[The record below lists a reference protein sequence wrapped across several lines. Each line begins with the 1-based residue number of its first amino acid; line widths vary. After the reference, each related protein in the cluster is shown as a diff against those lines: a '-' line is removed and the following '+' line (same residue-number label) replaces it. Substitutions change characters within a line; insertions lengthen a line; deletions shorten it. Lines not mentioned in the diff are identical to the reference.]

1 MKSDDKPRS
10 YRKDT
15 LLTHL
20 GRHPEAHHGAVNPP
34 VYHASTI
41 LSANMAEWEAKRAP
55 GLRFDVV
62 RYGLLG
68 TPTTFA
74 LEEAVAAIE
83 GGYRAMLMSSGLAAV
98 TAPLQACL
106 KCGDHLLMV
115 NSVYGPARNFC
126 EKVLT
131 RCGVATTYYD
141 PLIGEGIAKL
151 MRPNTKVV
159 YTESPGSL
167 TFEVQD
173 IPAIAEAAHAAG
185 AKVLMDNTWASPWL
199 FPSFERGVDVSI
211 HAATKYIVGHSD
223 VMLGAVITTEE
234 MYLPVRTMAADLG
247 HCAGPDDAYY
257 ALRGLR
263 TLSVRLERHQRNAIE
278 VARWLQ
284 TRPEVSRVLYPA
296 LPEDPGHA
304 LWKRDFL
311 GASGLF
317 GVVLKPAS
325 KEVGLCADRRSRPV
339 RYRRQLGRVREPDP
353 ADHPRTDPQRHPMG
367 ARRPNSAPPYR
378 PRRSARPDRRPRAR
392 LPRPAQD
399 RGRVSPCVA
408 QRHRLIGR
416 RLLRALGKKLRGKSL
431 VAANLL
437 RKQDEM
443 TPFIFRTWRGAP
455 CGEASRPRCSVP

>member
-1 MKSDDKPRS
+1 MKNDDRPRN

-41 LSANMAEWEAKRAP
+41 LSANMTEWEAKRAP
-55 GLRFDVV
+55 GQRFDVV

-106 KCGDHLLMV
+106 KCGDHVLMV
-115 NSVYGPARNFC
+115 DSVYGPARNFC

-141 PLIGEGIAKL
+141 PLIGDGIARL

-159 YTESPGSL
+159 YVESPGSL

-173 IPAIAEAAHAAG
+173 VPAIAAAAHDAG

-199 FPSFERGVDVSI
+199 FPSFARGVDVSI

-263 TLSVRLERHQRNAIE
+263 TLSVRLERHQKNALE

-296 LPEDPGHA
+296 LPEDPGHT

-317 GVVLKPAS
+317 GVVLKPARKVAVDGMIDALDLCGIGS
-325 KEVGLCADRRSRPV
+325 SSGGFESLILPTNPERNRTATRWTAEGPTLRLHIGL
-339 RYRRQLGRVREPDP
+339 E
-353 ADHPRTDPQRHPMG
+353 DPQ
-367 ARRPNSAPPYR
+367 
-378 PRRSARPDRRPRAR
+378 D
-392 LPRPAQD
+392 LIED
-399 RGRVSPCVA
+399 LERGFHQLHVA
-408 QRHRLIGR
+408 M
-416 RLLRALGKKLRGKSL
+416 
-431 VAANLL
+431 AA
-437 RKQDEM
+437 
-443 TPFIFRTWRGAP
+443 
-455 CGEASRPRCSVP
+455 

>member
-1 MKSDDKPRS
+1 MKNDDRRRN

-55 GLRFDVV
+55 GQRFDVV

-74 LEEAVAAIE
+74 LEEAIAAIE
-83 GGYRAMLMSSGLAAV
+83 GGYRAMLMSSGLAAI

-106 KCGDHLLMV
+106 KCGDHVLMV
-115 NSVYGPARNFC
+115 DSVYGPARSFC

-141 PLIGEGIAKL
+141 PLIGEGIARL
-151 MRPNTKVV
+151 MRPNTRVV
-159 YTESPGSL
+159 YVESPGSL

-173 IPAIAEAAHAAG
+173 VPAIAEAAHAAG

-199 FPSFERGVDVSI
+199 FPSFARGVDVSI

-223 VMLGAVITTEE
+223 VLLGAVITTEE
-234 MYLPVRTMAADLG
+234 MYLPLRTMVADLG
-247 HCAGPDDAYY
+247 HCAGPDDAYF

-263 TLSVRLERHQRNAIE
+263 TLSVRLERHQKNALE

-284 TRPEVSRVLYPA
+284 SRCEVSRVLYPA

-304 LWKRDFL
+304 IWKRDFL

-317 GVVLKPAS
+317 GVVLKPAPKQAVYALIDALDLFGIGDS
-325 KEVGLCADRRSRPV
+325 WGGFESLIQPTTPARIRSATRWEPEGPTLRLHIGL
-339 RYRRQLGRVREPDP
+339 E
-353 ADHPRTDPQRHPMG
+353 DPQ
-367 ARRPNSAPPYR
+367 
-378 PRRSARPDRRPRAR
+378 D
-392 LPRPAQD
+392 LIEDLD
-399 RGRVSPCVA
+399 RGFHA
-408 QRHRLIGR
+408 
-416 RLLRALGKKLRGKSL
+416 LRKT
-431 VAANLL
+431 VAA
-437 RKQDEM
+437 
-443 TPFIFRTWRGAP
+443 
-455 CGEASRPRCSVP
+455 

>member
-1 MKSDDKPRS
+1 MKSGSRRQ

-41 LSANMAEWEAKRAP
+41 LSANMAEWEKKREP
-55 GLRFDVV
+55 GRRFDVV

-83 GGYRAMLMSSGLAAV
+83 GGYRATLMSSGLAAV
-98 TAPLQACL
+98 TAPLEACL

-115 NSVYGPARNFC
+115 DSVYGPARNFC
-126 EKVLT
+126 DQVLT
-131 RCGVATTYYD
+131 RHGVATTYYD
-141 PLIGEGIAKL
+141 PLIGEDIARL
-151 MRPNTKVV
+151 MRPNTRVV
-159 YTESPGSL
+159 YVESPGSL

-173 IPAIAEAAHAAG
+173 VPAIAAAAHAAG

-199 FPSFERGVDVSI
+199 FPSFARGVDVSI

-234 MYLPVRTMAADLG
+234 MYLPVRTMASGLG

-263 TLSVRLERHQRNAIE
+263 TLSVRLERHQKNALE

-325 KEVGLCADRRSRPV
+325 KTAVYAFIDALDLFGIGASWGGFESLIQPTTPASIRTATRWEPEGPTLRLHIGL
-339 RYRRQLGRVREPDP
+339 E
-353 ADHPRTDPQRHPMG
+353 DPQDLIEDLERG
-367 ARRPNSAPPYR
+367 FDAL
-378 PRRSARPDRRPRAR
+378 RS
-392 LPRPAQD
+392 
-399 RGRVSPCVA
+399 VA
-408 QRHRLIGR
+408 SG
-416 RLLRALGKKLRGKSL
+416 
-431 VAANLL
+431 
-437 RKQDEM
+437 
-443 TPFIFRTWRGAP
+443 
-455 CGEASRPRCSVP
+455 

>member
-1 MKSDDKPRS
+1 MGGQAR
-10 YRKDT
+10 
-15 LLTHL
+15 
-20 GRHPEAHHGAVNPP
+20 
-34 VYHASTI
+34 
-41 LSANMAEWEAKRAP
+41 P
-55 GLRFDVV
+55 GQRFDVV

-106 KCGDHLLMV
+106 KCGDHVLMV
-115 NSVYGPARNFC
+115 DSVYGPARNFC

-141 PLIGEGIAKL
+141 PLIGEGIARL

-159 YTESPGSL
+159 YVESPGSL

-173 IPAIAEAAHAAG
+173 VPAIAEAAHAAG

-223 VMLGAVITTEE
+223 VLLGAVITTEE

-263 TLSVRLERHQRNAIE
+263 TLSVRLERHQKNALE

-317 GVVLKPAS
+317 GVVLKPAP
-325 KEVGLCADRRSRPV
+325 KEAVYALIDALDLFGIGASWGGFESLIQPTTPARIRSATRWEPEGPTLRLHIGL
-339 RYRRQLGRVREPDP
+339 E
-353 ADHPRTDPQRHPMG
+353 DPQ
-367 ARRPNSAPPYR
+367 
-378 PRRSARPDRRPRAR
+378 D
-392 LPRPAQD
+392 
-399 RGRVSPCVA
+399 
-408 QRHRLIGR
+408 LIEDLDGGFH
-416 RLLRALGKKLRGKSL
+416 A
-431 VAANLL
+431 L
-437 RKQDEM
+437 RK
-443 TPFIFRTWRGAP
+443 TA
-455 CGEASRPRCSVP
+455 AA

>member
-1 MKSDDKPRS
+1 MKNDDRPRN

-15 LLTHL
+15 LLAHL
-20 GRHPEAHHGAVNPP
+20 GRHPEAQNGTVNPP

-41 LSANMAEWEAKRAP
+41 LSSNMAEWEAKRDP
-55 GLRFDVV
+55 KTRFDVV

-83 GGYRAMLMSSGLAAV
+83 GGYRAMLMSSGLAAI

-106 KCGDHLLMV
+106 KCGDHVLMV
-115 NSVYGPARNFC
+115 DSVYGPARNFC

-131 RCGVATTYYD
+131 RCGIATTYYD

-173 IPAIAEAAHAAG
+173 IPAIAEATHAAG

-199 FPSFERGVDVSI
+199 FPSFARGVDVSI

-223 VMLGAVITTEE
+223 VMLGAVITNEE
-234 MYLPVRTMAADLG
+234 SFLPVRSAMAQIG
-247 HCAGPDDAYY
+247 HSAAPDDVFF
-257 ALRGLR
+257 ALRGMR
-263 TLSVRLERHQRNAIE
+263 TLSARLERHQRNALE
-278 VARWLQ
+278 VAKWLQ

-296 LPEDPGHA
+296 LPEDPGHKI
-304 LWKRDFL
+304 WKRDFL

-317 GVVLKPAS
+317 
-325 KEVGLCADRRSRPV
+325 
-339 RYRRQLGRVREPDP
+339 
-353 ADHPRTDPQRHPMG
+353 
-367 ARRPNSAPPYR
+367 
-378 PRRSARPDRRPRAR
+378 
-392 LPRPAQD
+392 
-399 RGRVSPCVA
+399 
-408 QRHRLIGR
+408 
-416 RLLRALGKKLRGKSL
+416 
-431 VAANLL
+431 
-437 RKQDEM
+437 
-443 TPFIFRTWRGAP
+443 
-455 CGEASRPRCSVP
+455 